1 MAELPPLQGLD
12 NDDRLLVNNPIRL
25 MLVQQRFPFAT
36 AAPVQMPRGESR
48 PVAGTQQ
55 RIRTGAPVCDGS
67 T

>member
-48 PVAGTQQ
+48 PVAG
-55 RIRTGAPVCDGS
+55 PPWH
-67 T
+67 